1 MSAAAAPSPPTGL
14 MPRFYLFIEA
24 MKRGLVD
31 GARYRQAVVPLG
43 PLGPLIG
50 VLLNYL
56 VHTRR
61 RLDALHARFAAGKL
75 PAPRRGAAPR
85 PAAERARAERRPPA
99 IPPGPVFV
107 EYGIGFFADHLRAL
121 LDDPEMRALLA
132 ASPQAGRLLRPL
144 WRKLTPDPLP
154 EALREPP
161 RPRRP
166 KPLRVARQ
174 ESPGGNPSPQPLV
187 CSSQPEPLTRGEGEA
202 GRSAWYPVSLWSDPA
217 LTAEP
222 SPPLPAWPKPPWP
235 D

>member
-1 MSAAAAPSPPTGL
+1 MSAAAPPSPPTGL

-31 GARYRQAVVPLG
+31 GARYREAVVPLG
-43 PLGPLIG
+43 PLGPLVG

-61 RLDALHARFAAGKL
+61 RLDALHARFVAGKL
-75 PAPRRGAAPR
+75 PAAPRGRATSR

-107 EYGIGFFADHLRAL
+107 EYGIGWFADHLRAL

-154 EALREPP
+154 ETLREPP
-161 RPRRP
+161 RPRRA

-174 ESPGGNPSPQPLV
+174 ESPGGNPSPRPSPL
-187 CSSQPEPLTRGEGEA
+187 SRGEGEVA
-202 GRSAWYPVSLWSDPA
+202 RPAWGYPAPG
-217 LTAEP
+217 AEP
-222 SPPLPAWPKPPWP
+222 SPPRPPWPKPPWP